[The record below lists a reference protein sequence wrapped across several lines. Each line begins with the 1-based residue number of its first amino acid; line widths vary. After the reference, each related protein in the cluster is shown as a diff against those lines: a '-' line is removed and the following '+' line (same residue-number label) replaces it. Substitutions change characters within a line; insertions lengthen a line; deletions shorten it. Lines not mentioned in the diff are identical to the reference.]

1 MRLKGEIAVVRAG
14 ARGIERI
21 VALRRIAEHVRD
33 GAVMESGRRIAG
45 EQPDVFVDELLKLFD
60 QFPVG

>member
-1 MRLKGEIAVVRAG
+1 MRLKGEIAIVTSG
-14 ARGIERI
+14 AHGIERI
-21 VALRRIAEHVRD
+21 VALCRIAKNVRD

>member
-21 VALRRIAEHVRD
+21 VALRRIAENVRC
-33 GAVMESGRRIAG
+33 GTVMESG
-45 EQPDVFVDELLKLFD
+45 
-60 QFPVG
+60 

>member
-33 GAVMESGRRIAG
+33 GAIKESG
-45 EQPDVFVDELLKLFD
+45 
-60 QFPVG
+60 